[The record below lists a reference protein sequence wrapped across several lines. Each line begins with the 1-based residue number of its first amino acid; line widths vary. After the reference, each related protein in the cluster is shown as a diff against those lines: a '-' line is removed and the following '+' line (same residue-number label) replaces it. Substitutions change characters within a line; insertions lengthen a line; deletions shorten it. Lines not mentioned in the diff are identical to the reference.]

1 VGSPWERIKCACPR
15 LDRHDCADFRSGY
28 DMRRML
34 ASPGDPEYNELDSG
48 EECECACHDEH
59 DAQLSEEE

>member
-1 VGSPWERIKCACPR
+1 MSDPRERIKCACPR
-15 LDRHDCADFRSGY
+15 IDAGDCIDFRSGY

-48 EECECACHDEH
+48 ERCECACHDRYE
-59 DAQLSEEE
+59 DDEP